1 MTKKQSAGRRA
12 PGAEKAT
19 VAGAGEPAES
29 SEPWMR
35 GTHLELDPLRRAV
48 MHALESAEEDAER
61 WCAGLSKDAMQA
73 RLDPLPSVSFHLL
86 HIARSLDRLLT
97 YAEAR
102 PLNAEQ
108 LAKLES
114 EMALGTV
121 AEVMREFRK
130 GLATARARV
139 GAIDPGSYA
148 EARGIGREQLPTTVA
163 GLLIHCAEHTQRHA
177 GQMVTT
183 AKFVQALQGLL

>member
-1 MTKKQSAGRRA
+1 MEAKA
-12 PGAEKAT
+12 AEQAT
-19 VAGAGEPAES
+19 
-29 SEPWMR
+29 EPWMR
-35 GTHLELDPLRRAV
+35 GTHSELDPLRRAV

-97 YAEAR
+97 YAEGQQ
-102 PLNAEQ
+102 LSEEQ
-108 LAKLES
+108 LAKLGS

-121 AEVMREFRK
+121 AAVMREFRK
-130 GLATARARV
+130 GLATAKERV
-139 GAIDPGSYA
+139 CAIDPGSYA
-148 EARGIGREQLPTTVA
+148 EARGIGRKQLPTTVA

-183 AKFVQALQGLL
+183 AKFVKALEGLL